1 MPADIKLSSIN
12 NSNIKSKLLQK
23 DDFELPSPGV
33 KGAKEA
39 KDRKASTTQIEV
51 INNYNNNNNFN
62 NNKEDNNIKIDEF
75 DDQFDH

>member
-1 MPADIKLSSIN
+1 MPADVKLSSIN

-33 KGAKEA
+33 KEA
-39 KDRKASTTQIEV
+39 KASTTQIEV
-51 INNYNNNNNFN
+51 INNYNNSNNNNYN